1 MAIDTIPKPVITS
14 TSTKLD
20 SNREPASSPETLN
33 TLLRHDLVTSDF
45 DELKFQAAASRQLLQ
60 KGHQHPSSDT
70 DSRLISSPYN
80 DTPHLLDLTTL
91 DTQSRLLSL
100 ALAYFKPIRPDYA
113 TAEYLDSF
121 NWSEVFDHLKTFS
134 EKEGHTWTTQTFYV
148 VSFRSRLQPNIDNEY
163 LHALDAYSHQEATA
177 SGGLLKYWFGT
188 KNEERQNLATCK
200 CKTPLSRCHFGDQV
214 LMFFVGIWR
223 NRNDARLGGRG
234 PWHAK
239 ARAAGRELYEE
250 IVFSTM
256 KLVIENRVSSWSMS
270 EWTKADE

>member
-1 MAIDTIPKPVITS
+1 MAIDIAIPKPVITS

-20 SNREPASSPETLN
+20 LNKEPASSPDQTLN
-33 TLLRHDLVTSDF
+33 TPSLLRYNLVTSDF
-45 DELKFQAAASRQLLQ
+45 DELKFEAAASRQLLQ
-60 KGHQHPSSDT
+60 KGHQHPSTDT
-70 DSRLISSPYN
+70 DSRLIASPYN

-100 ALAYFKPIRPDYA
+100 ALAYFKPSRPDYA

-121 NWSEVFDHLKTFS
+121 NWNEVFDLLKTFS

-188 KNEERQNLATCK
+188 KNEERQNLATC
-200 CKTPLSRCHFGDQV
+200 
-214 LMFFVGIWR
+214 IWR

-256 KLVIENRVSSWSMS
+256 KLVIENGVASWSMS